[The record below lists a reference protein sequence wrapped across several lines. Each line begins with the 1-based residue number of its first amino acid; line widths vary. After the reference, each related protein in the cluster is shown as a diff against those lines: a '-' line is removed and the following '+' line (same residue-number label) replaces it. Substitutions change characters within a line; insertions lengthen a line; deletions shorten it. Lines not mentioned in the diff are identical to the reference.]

1 MNNYQFKVNIK
12 QANLLSVVKLR
23 VDISNS
29 IQNLSFKPILK
40 GTLKKRKKIQFMA
53 MLMLEHQ
60 Q

>member
-12 QANLLSVVKLR
+12 QANLLSFVKLR

-40 GTLKKRKKIQFMA
+40 GTLKKEKKIQFMA